1 MFLYL
6 SNDLIILSVSAT
18 RHPANI
24 VHNSELQVTSPAA
37 SRITTFIRTSQ
48 LTWKVSRRY
57 LLIRATVY
65 KLLFTSIS
73 MRHVFS
79 TYSGPVFFPCQNR
92 SISVMFMHN
101 TLTGF
106 EGLFWGFSSGSSPTF
121 QHDAH
126 LSIFPEFPFFLI
138 ISYYDFTL
146 STSLSRGS
154 VGFYHLSYIHNGYIE
169 CWILSSLFIFVCYV

>member
-18 RHPANI
+18 NTKPILSTILNYKLH
-24 VHNSELQVTSPAA
+24 QQTT
-37 SRITTFIRTSQ
+37 SRITAFIRTSQ

-57 LLIRATVY
+57 LLIHATVY
-65 KLLFTSIS
+65 KMLFTSIS
-73 MRHVFS
+73 MRHVFT
-79 TYSGPVFFPCQNR
+79 TYSGPVFFPCQCR
-92 SISVMFMHN
+92 SISVMFTHN

-126 LSIFPEFPFFLI
+126 LSIFPEFSFLKN
-138 ISYYDFTL
+138 L
-146 STSLSRGS
+146 
-154 VGFYHLSYIHNGYIE
+154 
-169 CWILSSLFIFVCYV
+169 ILRLRFEY